1 MFKAGQII
9 FLLSSFLIVFQMSCK
24 RGNEILSN
32 DENSEVPSEG
42 KWVFIGL
49 EGKSALRLV
58 LAEPYLYVCAGPDGL
73 WRRDIR
79 KMTPWEYLGWADTSL
94 SEYFYGGVQ
103 DVDVKGNDI
112 LLAYNPVH
120 VSPWVSAGIW
130 RSKDGGKTWF
140 RSDIGIPDSSWPY
153 SSYLNVQ
160 RSPDNPNIAITS
172 FGGAIFRSTD
182 GGTNWKLVYGRRG
195 GLANKDFV
203 KWQFNKKGLVWFYG
217 ESSIFSPYLFYSD
230 DYGLT
235 FHRDILPRV
244 PVDNAVYDIAFDAT
258 EPNTVYVGMQGAC
271 IKSMDGGQTWIV
283 PLFTDP
289 KGRFFKAVVTHP
301 RVHDIVYF
309 AAGEMLYYSTDGG
322 KTILSI
328 LMPNGAQI
336 LSMFYDEVDEALIVG
351 TEKGIFKYKT
361 KESKN

>member
-1 MFKAGQII
+1 MFKTGRII
-9 FLLSSFLIVFQMSCK
+9 FLLSLFLIVFQMSCK

-42 KWVFIGL
+42 KWEFIGL

-94 SEYFYGGVQ
+94 SYGGVQ

-182 GGTNWKLVYGRRG
+182 GGTNWKLVFGRRG

-217 ESSIFSPYLFYSD
+217 ESSVSAPYLFRST
-230 DYGLT
+230 DYGNT
-235 FHRDILPRV
+235 FGGSVNFYAFGFYP
-244 PVDNAVYDIAFDAT
+244 PGAVLDVAFDANN
-258 EPNTVYVGMQGAC
+258 PN
-271 IKSMDGGQTWIV
+271 
-283 PLFTDP
+283 
-289 KGRFFKAVVTHP
+289 
-301 RVHDIVYF
+301 IVYAVANYGVF
-309 AAGEMLYYSTDGG
+309 KTTDGG
-322 KTILSI
+322 YTWNKIVPGDKLISCIAEHPSI
-328 LMPNGAQI
+328 GGLLYLAGDKRIYITYDGGTTLQLIGELECDFITSLAVDIKGNRLFLGTTRSGVYALKLNGLKI
-336 LSMFYDEVDEALIVG
+336 S
-351 TEKGIFKYKT
+351 
-361 KESKN
+361 N